1 MGSTDTLKNNKI
13 DIIELELVIGFA
25 YKKKNLTFYDIEK
38 ILSENGYKLIAIED
52 SGNLISFS
60 NLQTNLIYVKNQI
73 YEEIRELHYKN
84 IDISDVTKS
93 VSKKHPFSY

>member
-1 MGSTDTLKNNKI
+1 MSSKR
-13 DIIELELVIGFA
+13 F
-25 YKKKNLTFYDIEK
+25 KKLPENTSSLAADVIEK

-60 NLQTNLIYVKNQI
+60 NLQTNLIYVKNEI